1 MNLKERSQIAKDAF
15 ERRLVILE
23 GKGKEYANG
32 EDANGNFKR
41 LAPKLGLTPEQVLW
55 VYAAKHID
63 SIETWLRTR
72 EEGMEG
78 IIGRLDDL
86 RNYVDILESI
96 VRDEKCGE

>member
-15 ERRLVILE
+15 ERRLVILD

-41 LAPKLGLTPEQVLW
+41 LAPKLGLTPEQILW
-55 VYAAKHID
+55 VYTAKHID
-63 SIETWLRTR
+63 SIETWLRTGD
-72 EEGMEG
+72 EGMEG

-86 RNYVDILESI
+86 RNYVDILESLI
-96 VRDEKCGE
+96 VEKKNGL